1 MKICTSGMGTSTD
14 KAMAQI
20 WLIWLDI
27 WINLSCHHVLLCHL
41 LTCKSMQCFSVK
53 KRRLGFQKADTI
65 FLIGWELESRVR
77 TGNMVVQSCNRWI
90 IIAYQLLLQCCL
102 IFKVFSIFKYIK
114 IIFFYFLKFNIFHTM
129 DLLPRISVDD
139 WNLIDYG
146 DHKFDNSW
154 NEIPVQSIIYHTF
167 QFSILVKEEMIWT
180 VGCATASMIR
190 VFFFYVYI

>member
-1 MKICTSGMGTSTD
+1 
-14 KAMAQI
+14 
-20 WLIWLDI
+20 
-27 WINLSCHHVLLCHL
+27 
-41 LTCKSMQCFSVK
+41 
-53 KRRLGFQKADTI
+53 LGFQKADTI

-114 IIFFYFLKFNIFHTM
+114 ILFFYFLKFNIFHTM

-180 VGCATASMIR
+180 VGCFHDTC
-190 VFFFYVYI
+190 FFLLCIYIKKTCRMSCHQHSVMGFKSEHLSITNNYFF